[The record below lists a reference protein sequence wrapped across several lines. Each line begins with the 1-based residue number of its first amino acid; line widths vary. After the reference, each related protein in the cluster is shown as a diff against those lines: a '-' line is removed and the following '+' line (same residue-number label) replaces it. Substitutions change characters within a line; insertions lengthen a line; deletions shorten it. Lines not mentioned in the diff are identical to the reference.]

1 MDVNNAE
8 MAAAVSPVEPSTS
21 PTQPPPCVLSPSH
34 GSHPPTHIPNRSRH
48 HQYRHQFSS
57 VSTNSSSSS
66 SPSSISSYFSSS
78 KSLASSKASSSSSHT
93 DSSNSHTREETL
105 LFRLWRRA
113 RKAMATIHHYI
124 RDDKGAFMYPAAY
137 EVGNPLEYEHR
148 RYWTRSIFARD
159 PVLSYDVEKGGALY
173 PGPLPEQESYVWP
186 KIRHGFF
193 SAYRRLFGLIFL
205 TNLAG
210 LLYVVFSF
218 SGPGRL
224 VHLSTAVSA
233 NLLVAV
239 LIRQDFIVNA
249 IFAVFALT
257 PQWFPLRIRRWVA
270 KVYEYGGVHSGA
282 AIAATMWYIFLT
294 VEITRTYARAVHNGA
309 PASHMLSLLLLTW
322 VPLLILLL
330 ILIFTIPE
338 LRRRFHDQFE
348 ASHRFGGWLAI
359 IIIWVQ
365 AIIMA
370 NATRGEKSLGRTL
383 AENPS
388 FWFLII
394 ISACIIYPW
403 LRLRRVIVRP
413 QRLSQHATRLWFD
426 TVKVGFCQGFAVSD
440 RPLFEWHTFASLPEP
455 DFKSCSLLV
464 SNAGDWTKKQ
474 INQGPHKLWIRG
486 IPRTGVLRIAP
497 IFKSVIMVA
506 TGSGIGPQ
514 LSFLLACGNRLK
526 CRLLWSTRSPQET
539 YGREIL
545 DLVNKVD
552 PQAVIIDT
560 KKTGR
565 PDIVQITYELYKNEE
580 AEAVFIISNQKIT
593 RSTVYALESRGIPA
607 YGPVFDS

>member
-1 MDVNNAE
+1 MEVNNAKR
-8 MAAAVSPVEPSTS
+8 AVSPAEPSTS
-21 PTQPPPCVLSPSH
+21 PAQPAPCVLSPSH
-34 GSHPPTHIPNRSRH
+34 RLASAQDHFRH
-48 HQYRHQFSS
+48 HRHQFSS
-57 VSTNSSSSS
+57 VSTNSSSSKWS
-66 SPSSISSYFSSS
+66 G
-78 KSLASSKASSSSSHT
+78 SSKASK
-93 DSSNSHTREETL
+93 DSSYSEIPKPSARSETL

-113 RKAMATIHHYI
+113 RAAMTDLNHYLK
-124 RDDKGAFMYPAAY
+124 DDKGGFMYPAAY
-137 EVGNPLEYEHR
+137 DVANPLEYEHR

-173 PGPLPEQESYVWP
+173 PGPLPEQDSYVWP
-186 KIRHGFF
+186 KVRHGFF
-193 SAYRRLFGLIFL
+193 SAYRRLFSLIFL
-205 TNLAG
+205 GNLAG
-210 LLYVVFSF
+210 LLYVVMSF
-218 SGPGRL
+218 SGPRRL
-224 VHLSTAVSA
+224 AHLSTAVSA
-233 NLLVAV
+233 NLLVSV

-257 PQWFPLRIRRWVA
+257 PQWFPFRIRRWIA

-282 AIAATMWYIFLT
+282 AIAATMWYILLT
-294 VEITRTYARAVHNGA
+294 VEVTRTYARALHNGA
-309 PASHMLSLLLLTW
+309 PAEHMIALLILTW
-322 VPLLILLL
+322 IPLIILLL
-330 ILIFTIPE
+330 ILVFTIPE

-365 AIIMA
+365 AIVMA
-370 NATRGEKSLGRTL
+370 DAIRGPTSLGKTL
-383 AENPS
+383 AQNPS

-394 ISACIIYPW
+394 ITVCIIYPW
-403 LRLRRVIVRP
+403 LRLRKVVVRP

-455 DFKSCSLLV
+455 DYQSCSLLV

-497 IFKSVIMVA
+497 IFTSVIMVA

-514 LSFLLACGNRLK
+514 LSFLLGCGKSLK
-526 CRLLWSTRSPQET
+526 YRLLWSTRSPKET
-539 YGREIL
+539 YGKEIM
-545 DLVNKVD
+545 DLVHKVD
-552 PQAVIIDT
+552 PEAVIIDT

-565 PDIVQITYELYKNEE
+565 PDIVQITYELYKNME

>member
-1 MDVNNAE
+1 MEVNNTE
-8 MAAAVSPVEPSTS
+8 MAVFTAELSIPSA
-21 PTQPPPCVLSPSH
+21 QPIAYILPLSHRSALPPAFH
-34 GSHPPTHIPNRSRH
+34 NQRQRH
-48 HQYRHQFSS
+48 RYQLPS
-57 VSTNSSSSS
+57 VSKVSLSSTAKWST
-66 SPSSISSYFSSS
+66 FSRTSG
-78 KSLASSKASSSSSHT
+78 
-93 DSSNSHTREETL
+93 DSSNTDIPVPFAKPETV
-105 LFRLWRRA
+105 FSRLRRITRRA
-113 RKAMATIHHYI
+113 MAEVTHYI
-124 RDDKGAFMYPAAY
+124 RDDKGGFMYPAAD
-137 EVGNPLEYEHR
+137 EIANPLEYEHR

-173 PGPLPEQESYVWP
+173 PGPLPEQQSYIWP
-186 KIRHGFF
+186 KLRHGFL
-193 SAYRRLFGLIFL
+193 SAYRKLFSLIFL
-205 TNLAG
+205 GNLAG
-210 LLYVVFSF
+210 LLYVALAF

-224 VHLSTAVSA
+224 THLSTAVST

-239 LIRQDFIVNA
+239 LIRQDFVVNA
-249 IFAVFALT
+249 IFSFFALT
-257 PQWFPLRIRRWVA
+257 PQWFPLRVRRWIA

-282 AIAATMWYIFLT
+282 AIAATMWYILLT
-294 VEITRTYARAVHNGA
+294 VEVTRTYARALHNRA
-309 PASHMLSLLLLTW
+309 PASHMNALLLLTW
-322 VPLLILLL
+322 TPLIILLL
-330 ILIFTIPE
+330 ILVFTIPG

-348 ASHRFGGWLAI
+348 VSHRFGGWLAI
-359 IIIWVQ
+359 LIIWVQ
-365 AIIMA
+365 AIVMA
-370 NATRGEKSLGRTL
+370 DAMRGSASLGKTL
-383 AENPS
+383 ARNPS

-394 ISACIIYPW
+394 ITACIIYPW
-403 LRLRRVIVRP
+403 LRLRKVVVRP

-440 RPLFEWHTFASLPEP
+440 SPLFEWHTFASLPEP
-455 DFKSCSLLV
+455 DFQSCSLLV

-474 INQGPHKLWIRG
+474 INQGPHRLWIRG

-514 LSFLLACGNRLK
+514 LSFLLGCGKNLK
-526 CRLLWSTRSPQET
+526 YRLLWSTRSPEET
-539 YGREIL
+539 YGKEIM

-565 PDIVQITYELYKNEE
+565 PDIVQISYELYKSMN